1 MSQCEEPESGYI
13 GASEADFYAG
23 STMRDVEVLRVTGT
37 NVIARGRRYGRQW
50 FLKGLRAE
58 FRDSVAM
65 KRQLL
70 KEFELHSRLS
80 HPSIVRAEA
89 LEEVEGIGLCIVQEW
104 VEGHT
109 LGETLRKGEL
119 TSSERRRIMRELTAA
134 VAYLHGCGV
143 VHRDLKPSNVM
154 IRDVGR
160 EVVLVDFGLAD
171 SSDYVELKQPAGTPG
186 FISPEQMSDG
196 GANPAD
202 DVYSL
207 GVIMR
212 EVCPRYGMISRR
224 CTGRAARRPADAGR
238 LLRALRR
245 RDRLPRIIWSA
256 MIAAALVAV
265 ALFTV
270 RRIISLENS
279 ARDSGALVSELSEK
293 NARNAALVSTLQDSL
308 SGVHLRLD
316 DAENELEEV
325 KGHERLRQNAL
336 SQGYR
341 RIDTVL
347 RKADREVFSK
357 FTSADLPGY
366 TDALIKLTGTL
377 SKTVEDYHSSL
388 AGTGLS
394 PEDTERIK
402 ADLYNYQAVKL
413 SEYQNRWLKRIN
425 PSM

>member
-316 DAENELEEV
+316 DAENELEAV
-325 KGHERLRQNAL
+325 KGHERLRQDAL

-341 RIDTVL
+341 RIDAVL

-366 TDALIKLTGTL
+366 TDALIKLTGSL

>member
-1 MSQCEEPESGYI
+1 MNQCEEPESGYI
-13 GASEADFYAG
+13 EASEADFYAD
-23 STMRDVEVLRVTGT
+23 STMWDVEVLRVTDT
-37 NVIARGRRYGRQW
+37 SVIARGRRYGRQW
-50 FLKGLRAE
+50 FLKGLRPE
-58 FRDSVAM
+58 FGDSVAM

-70 KEFELHSRLS
+70 KEFELHSRLR
-80 HPSIVRAEA
+80 HPSVVRAVA
-89 LEEVEGIGLCIVQEW
+89 LEEVEGIGLCIIQEW
-104 VEGHT
+104 VEGST
-109 LGETLRKGEL
+109 LGETLRKGKL
-119 TSSERRRIMRELTAA
+119 TSAELRRIMRELTAA
-134 VAYLHGCGV
+134 VAYLHSCGV
-143 VHRDLKPSNVM
+143 VHRDLKPANVM

-212 EVCPRYGMISRR
+212 EACPRYGMISRR
-224 CTGRAARRPADAGR
+224 CTGRAARRPADAGS
-238 LLRALRR
+238 LLLAMRR
-245 RDRLPRIIWSA
+245 RDRLPRIIWSVL
-256 MIAAALVAV
+256 IAAALVAV
-265 ALFTV
+265 VLFTV

-316 DAENELEEV
+316 DAENELAEV
-325 KGHERLRQNAL
+325 KGYERLRQDAL
-336 SQGYR
+336 SRGYR
-341 RIDTVL
+341 RIDAAL

-357 FTSADLPGY
+357 FTSADHFGY
-366 TDALIKLTGTL
+366 TDALIKLTGSL
-377 SKTVEDYHSSL
+377 SETVEAYHSSL
-388 AGTGLS
+388 SGTGLS
-394 PEDTERIK
+394 SEDAEKIK
-402 ADLYNYQAVKL
+402 GDLYNYQAVKL

>member
-119 TSSERRRIMRELTAA
+119 TSSERRCIMRELTAA
-134 VAYLHGCGV
+134 VAYLHSCGV

-154 IRDVGR
+154 IRDVGH

>member
-89 LEEVEGIGLCIVQEW
+89 LEEVEGIGICIVQEW

-316 DAENELEEV
+316 DAESELEEV
-325 KGHERLRQNAL
+325 KGHERLRQDAL

-366 TDALIKLTGTL
+366 TDAMIKLTGTL

>member
-1 MSQCEEPESGYI
+1 MNQCEEPESGYI
-13 GASEADFYAG
+13 EASEADFYAG
-23 STMRDVEVLRVTGT
+23 STMWDVEVLRVTDT
-37 NVIARGRRYGRQW
+37 SVIARGRRYGRQW
-50 FLKGLRAE
+50 FLKGLRPE
-58 FRDSVAM
+58 FGDSVAM

-70 KEFELHSRLS
+70 KEFELHSRLR
-80 HPSIVRAEA
+80 HPSVVRAVA
-89 LEEVEGIGLCIVQEW
+89 LEEVEGIGLCIIQEW
-104 VEGHT
+104 VEGST

-119 TSSERRRIMRELTAA
+119 TSAELRRIMRELAA
-134 VAYLHGCGV
+134 VAYLHSCGV
-143 VHRDLKPSNVM
+143 VHRDLKPANVM

-212 EVCPRYGMISRR
+212 EACPRYGMISRR
-224 CTGRAARRPADAGR
+224 CTGRAARRPADAGS
-238 LLRALRR
+238 LLLAMRR
-245 RDRLPRIIWSA
+245 RDRLPRIIWSVL
-256 MIAAALVAV
+256 IAAALVAV
-265 ALFTV
+265 VLFTV

-316 DAENELEEV
+316 DAENELAEV
-325 KGHERLRQNAL
+325 KGYERLRQDAL
-336 SQGYR
+336 SRGYR
-341 RIDTVL
+341 RIDAAL

-357 FTSADLPGY
+357 FTSADHFGY
-366 TDALIKLTGTL
+366 TDALIKLTGSL
-377 SKTVEDYHSSL
+377 SETVEAYHSSL
-388 AGTGLS
+388 SGTGLS
-394 PEDTERIK
+394 SEDAEKIK
-402 ADLYNYQAVKL
+402 GDLYNYQAVKL

>member
-89 LEEVEGIGLCIVQEW
+89 LEEVEGIGICIVQEW

-134 VAYLHGCGV
+134 VAYLHSCGV

-154 IRDVGR
+154 IRDVGQ

-316 DAENELEEV
+316 DAESELAEV
-325 KGHERLRQNAL
+325 KGYERLRQDAL
-336 SQGYR
+336 SRGYR
-341 RIDTVL
+341 SIDAAL